1 MVVPAMTQG
10 NPRIRK
16 NDSVIGLLV
25 WYNIL
30 QIRQRLID
38 EYWWNRQLE
47 KDKLSGVNR
56 PTLRSMKAAERV
68 QFLHDV
74 TPLVNDELGPLSYYP
89 EDGVALPA
97 SMKTSKEF
105 AEATGIDEN
114 RFDELNARNQIPDV
128 EELVAIARL
137 GDVDIAYMFMPTMDI
152 LETDRK
158 IILKSIS
165 GHRSDVE
172 AHRWV
177 LWVRSMMNLPG
188 QAGKKYLQET
198 AIPSKKRMTADG
210 RSARSYAEIER
221 DLKERTQASTSAI
234 KAIADEITKIA
245 QVANIDVNT
254 LNPFELGRLARGYE
268 PERGKAITLGAN
280 LFMAQTRKI
289 LSMFLNSA
297 SDKQR
302 LKNRFGEGVIE
313 LHRSLYRII
322 QTLRA
327 IHS

>member
-1 MVVPAMTQG
+1 
-10 NPRIRK
+10 
-16 NDSVIGLLV
+16 
-25 WYNIL
+25 
-30 QIRQRLID
+30 
-38 EYWWNRQLE
+38 
-47 KDKLSGVNR
+47 
-56 PTLRSMKAAERV
+56 
-68 QFLHDV
+68 
-74 TPLVNDELGPLSYYP
+74 
-89 EDGVALPA
+89 
-97 SMKTSKEF
+97 
-105 AEATGIDEN
+105 
-114 RFDELNARNQIPDV
+114 
-128 EELVAIARL
+128 
-137 GDVDIAYMFMPTMDI
+137 
-152 LETDRK
+152 
-158 IILKSIS
+158 
-165 GHRSDVE
+165 
-172 AHRWV
+172 
-177 LWVRSMMNLPG
+177 
-188 QAGKKYLQET
+188 
-198 AIPSKKRMTADG
+198 MTADG